1 MRDVTHVVCPSCLGV
16 NRLPA
21 DAPALEANCGKCHE
35 RLFTGAPVSLNEGS
49 FERMI
54 SRTEIPVVVDFW
66 APWCGPCHAMAPV
79 FEQAALELEPSVR
92 LAKLNT
98 DEAQEIASRFSIRS
112 IPSLVMFRGGREV
125 ARQAGA
131 MPLASLVSWARS
143 Q

>member
-1 MRDVTHVVCPSCLGV
+1 MSDVTHIVCPACQGV
-16 NRLPA
+16 NRLPV
-21 DAPALEANCGKCHE
+21 DAPALEATCGKCRE
-35 RLFTGAPVSLNEGS
+35 RLFSGTPVSLNERS
-49 FERMI
+49 FERVV
-54 SRTEIPVVVDFW
+54 SRTDIPVLVDFW

-79 FEQAALELEPSVR
+79 FEQAARELEPSVR